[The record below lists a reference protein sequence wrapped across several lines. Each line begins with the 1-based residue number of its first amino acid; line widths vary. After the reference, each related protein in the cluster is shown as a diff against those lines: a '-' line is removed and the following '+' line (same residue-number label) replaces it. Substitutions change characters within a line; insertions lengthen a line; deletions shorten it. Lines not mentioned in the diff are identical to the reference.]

1 MLVTWPGN
9 PVNDYLKLSAQF
21 LQGARTQVKS
31 DLSGS
36 QRLMP
41 GCSLFVSQLLC
52 LPVAAIPPF
61 LIQFKNSDITYS
73 LIVFGGQQIVVLSF
87 LKEKLLKDR
96 FS

>member
-31 DLSGS
+31 DLSES

-41 GCSLFVSQLLC
+41 ECSLFVSQL
-52 LPVAAIPPF
+52 F
-61 LIQFKNSDITYS
+61 
-73 LIVFGGQQIVVLSF
+73 
-87 LKEKLLKDR
+87 
-96 FS
+96 

>member
-31 DLSGS
+31 DLSES

-41 GCSLFVSQLLC
+41 ECSLFVSQLLC